1 MTFTEEA
8 LKESIKLSPDN
19 EIPSYG
25 SDQMYVDYPVRFA
38 TVVLE
43 LDNTDLLVAI
53 AEDII
58 KKSEFEVSDN
68 MDYTFYYGIND
79 LDGGTG
85 DGSIIVAA
93 ENVEN
98 GTGETLYIDLTEE
111 ESKMMYKRIDTLCRS
126 EFGKNARM
134 LLDEA
139 KAQMEKDG
147 YEQSVY
153 NG

>member
-1 MTFTEEA
+1 MDMTFTEGA

-68 MDYTFYYGIND
+68 MDYTFYYGITI
-79 LDGGTG
+79 LT
-85 DGSIIVAA
+85 AA
-93 ENVEN
+93 PEMEV
-98 GTGETLYIDLTEE
+98 
-111 ESKMMYKRIDTLCRS
+111 S
-126 EFGKNARM
+126 
-134 LLDEA
+134 LL
-139 KAQMEKDG
+139 
-147 YEQSVY
+147 
-153 NG
+153 